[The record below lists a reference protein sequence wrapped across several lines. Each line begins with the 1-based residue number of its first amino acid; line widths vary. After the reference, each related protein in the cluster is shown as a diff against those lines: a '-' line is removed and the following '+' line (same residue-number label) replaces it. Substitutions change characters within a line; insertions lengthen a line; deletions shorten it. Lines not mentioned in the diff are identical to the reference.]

1 MKGTIIFI
9 YANYSV
15 GYLGD
20 TRMSNSFIHL
30 FKTLIGTTTNKA
42 VIWVQGIQGWIS
54 PFKPSSNFKSSS
66 VDSWA
71 ELYGGHLLHVTCAA
85 KQQLFKLHLLLMN
98 LNISFKINLKL

>member
-30 FKTLIGTTTNKA
+30 FKTLIEYYYEQGNDLGTGHTVVNK
-42 VIWVQGIQGWIS
+42 S
-54 PFKPSSNFKSSS
+54 
-66 VDSWA
+66 
-71 ELYGGHLLHVTCAA
+71 L
-85 KQQLFKLHLLLMN
+85 
-98 LNISFKINLKL
+98 